1 MRIRSK
7 FVEQIDQFINKFGTV
22 FKNVEV
28 STELLEFKGEDKKM
42 LLQVQDLQK
51 KYFEIQ
57 KVFQTIV

>member
-7 FVEQIDQFINKFGTV
+7 FIDQIDNFIKQFGDV

-42 LLQVQDLQK
+42 LL
-51 KYFEIQ
+51 
-57 KVFQTIV
+57 